1 MTVLV
6 TGATGNVGQEV
17 VRALR
22 ARGVPV
28 RVAGRDTE
36 SMASAFENEDGVSL
50 ARLDFLDSRTFARAV
65 DGCSALFLLRPPP
78 ISHVKATLNPFVDA
92 ARERGVGQIVFLS
105 VAGAGNNRLVPHHA
119 VEVHLAARSDD
130 WTVLRAGF
138 FSQNLG
144 DAYRRD
150 IVEDGRIYVP
160 AGRGRAA
167 FVDVRDVAAVA
178 ASALVDPEAH
188 RAKAYTLTGPAPV
201 SFAEAAATLSDALG
215 RTIRYERASL
225 AGYALHLHRRG
236 MAAPQIAVQT
246 LLHVG
251 IRFGR
256 AEAVEPTL
264 GALLGRPSRT
274 LRDYVFDRL
283 ATWQVDVS
291 SASAGGRRRRPLRE
305 IDGACSPCAVDP

>member
-22 ARGVPV
+22 ARGIPV
-28 RVAGRDTE
+28 RAAARGADPV
-36 SMASAFENEDGVSL
+36 ASAFEDDDGVSL
-50 ARLDFLDSRTFARAV
+50 VRLDFLDSKTFASAA

-78 ISHVKATLNPFVDA
+78 ISDVKATMNRFVDA
-92 ARERGVGQIVFLS
+92 ARERGVRQIVFLS
-105 VAGAGNNRLVPHHA
+105 VAGAEKNKLVPHHA

-150 IVEDGRIYVP
+150 IVEDRRIYVP

-167 FVDVRDVAAVA
+167 FVDVRDVADVA

-201 SFAEAAATLSDALG
+201 SFEEAAATLSDALG
-215 RTIRYERASL
+215 RTIRYEPASV

-236 MAAPQIAVQT
+236 IPATQIAVQT

-256 AEAVEPTL
+256 AAAVDATL
-264 GALLGRPSRT
+264 GALLARPRRT
-274 LRDYVFDRL
+274 LRDYVFDHV
-283 ATWQVDVS
+283 AMWHVEVPT
-291 SASAGGRRRRPLRE
+291 ASDGDRKGRPRRA
-305 IDGACSPCAVDP
+305 IDGEDAALAR